1 MHPREHKFCTDK
13 TVSYFDVSEVIVLL
27 RSGDHYD
34 ACVRLE
40 PGAFD
45 HYELDMIDGTS
56 DSVIDNTEL
65 DVTNPT
71 ESSVIGGT
79 ELNAIN
85 RTECDVDN
93 SAEHDVINT
102 VGSDVI
108 STEPDVNALGGNDS
122 FVDGANDNHDS
133 DILDESMGDY
143 LYHAKKYRNTN
154 PRNCIIGHLN
164 INSIRNKFDAVE
176 CILSEGLADIFAI
189 SETKLDDSFPLSQ
202 FSVTDFSIHR
212 KDRNRHGGGIM
223 LYVRSNIPHR
233 RRIDLEPE
241 PIKCCGTEMMII
253 ETRLYKTE
261 KWFIVVLYKPPKVN
275 DKIFE
280 LLFSDLCNALQS
292 ESSHWF
298 VMGDTNFDMNS
309 DNPLCDLCVMYSLSN
324 LVVGLTCFKSD
335 NPTAVDVLLSSEP
348 KRFKC
353 ALNTSCSL
361 SDFHNFTC
369 VATKLHKCYTS
380 PRTIFYRSYK
390 KFDDENFINDV
401 KKTFPSLYVISSMMK
416 TTVYGVSVNYC
427 PVSLTAMPQS
437 KRKFLRNLQYLIW
450 IAVLDKL
457 FIGKTCYAMRIK
469 RKSQVG
475 WLQKAEKFNY
485 CYK

>member
-1 MHPREHKFCTDK
+1 M
-13 TVSYFDVSEVIVLL
+13 
-27 RSGDHYD
+27 
-34 ACVRLE
+34 
-40 PGAFD
+40 
-45 HYELDMIDGTS
+45 
-56 DSVIDNTEL
+56 
-65 DVTNPT
+65 
-71 ESSVIGGT
+71 
-79 ELNAIN
+79 
-85 RTECDVDN
+85 
-93 SAEHDVINT
+93 
-102 VGSDVI
+102 
-108 STEPDVNALGGNDS
+108 
-122 FVDGANDNHDS
+122 
-133 DILDESMGDY
+133 
-143 LYHAKKYRNTN
+143 
-154 PRNCIIGHLN
+154 
-164 INSIRNKFDAVE
+164 
-176 CILSEGLADIFAI
+176 ADIFAI

-241 PIKCCGTEMMII
+241 PIKCCGTEMMVI

-275 DKIFE
+275 DKSFE

-401 KKTFPSLYVISSMMK
+401 KKHSLLCM
-416 TTVYGVSVNYC
+416 
-427 PVSLTAMPQS
+427 
-437 KRKFLRNLQYLIW
+437 
-450 IAVLDKL
+450 
-457 FIGKTCYAMRIK
+457 
-469 RKSQVG
+469 
-475 WLQKAEKFNY
+475 
-485 CYK
+485 